1 MTQPLPPYVLGRVA
15 GVEPLTPHMR
25 RITLESDDWL
35 GAESIA
41 PDQQVKLF
49 FARDGGVPEIPAAP
63 EDGSGV
69 AGWYARYLA
78 VPEERRPWMRSYT
91 VRALDPEAGRMA
103 RTADASPATQANTSP
118 SGSSTARTASTSGSG
133 RCTQCTATSAGE
145 VSSCSSAA
153 PATSIT
159 ATART
164 SAGSACRIAPIAGS
178 AVSSPT
184 SSRTGC
190 PDGARYPATAG
201 PSTPT
206 TSPSAARAA
215 HRLAGPESSPCERSR
230 CEPSPC
236 EPALREPTLCEQT
249 LCERSPCSTKS
260 ITVRRQLVGERGL
273 DKRVVAFTGYWR
285 RDMTQDDAPTEQDIA
300 DATAQMEASD
310 YAV

>member
-49 FARDGGVPEIPAAP
+49 FARDGEVPEIPAAP

-91 VRALDPEAGRMA
+91 VRALDPEAGRMMI
-103 RTADASPATQANTSP
+103 DFVLHGD
-118 SGSSTARTASTSGSG
+118 GSHSVGS
-133 RCTQCTATSAGE
+133 R
-145 VSSCSSAA
+145 
-153 PATSIT
+153 
-159 ATART
+159 
-164 SAGSACRIAPIAGS
+164 SAGSHGDGS
-178 AVSSPT
+178 HGDDSGPA
-184 SSRTGC
+184 SRW
-190 PDGARYPATAG
+190 
-201 PSTPT
+201 
-206 TSPSAARAA
+206 AARAA
-215 HRLAGPESSPCERSR
+215 LGDVVGVLGPAAAGYRAPSGQPVRLLVGDETALPAIGAILQALPADVRAVAVVEVAGAAEEQELTSPAEVAVHWVHRPDPLVDAVRAVELPDGEVFAWVAGEASAVR
-230 CEPSPC
+230 
-236 EPALREPTLCEQT
+236 A
-249 LCERSPCSTKS
+249 
-260 ITVRRQLVGERGL
+260 VRRQLIGERGL

-300 DATAQMEASD
+300 DATAQMEVSE